1 MTNDAALLEALPVA
15 IYTTDAEGRLTSFNE
30 AAAQLWGRRPVLGS
44 EKWCGALR
52 LYLPDGSPL
61 PHDRS
66 ALALSLREG
75 RNFPGLEAICE
86 RPDGTRLSFLTYPT
100 LLRDEQGQ
108 VTGAINLLIDA
119 TDRRQAEIDSA
130 RLAAI
135 VSSSDDAIV
144 SKSLD
149 GIVTSW
155 NAGAARIFGYSA
167 EEMIGQP
174 IFRIIPDELRAEE
187 KQIIARLQAGERV
200 DHFDTVRIAKDGRRV
215 DVSLT
220 ISPLRDK
227 TGKVVGASKIA
238 RDVTERKQSEALQ
251 RLLFDELNHRVK
263 NTLASIQAIASQS
276 LRRAAS
282 PAEFVSSFNG
292 RIQALARAHD
302 LLVEGRMTGA
312 DIMSILREQV
322 LFGGSDGERIICA
335 GPFLKLEPKA
345 AVQLALVLHEL
356 STNARKYGALS
367 SLDCTIDIGWRTQQ
381 EPAPTLLL
389 EWHEHGVPN
398 VAPPS
403 SRGFGMT
410 MIERSLEANG
420 GGATVTYGPDGLLWR
435 IRMPLPKEDPFDR
448 AIVVP
453 PGLELDRVGL
463 PPRPAPPGLAGRR
476 IMVIEDEPL
485 LAMDIEAALEEL
497 GCVVVGP
504 AGNLA
509 AARRLV
515 ADGVVDAALL
525 DANLGGKP
533 VDELAEALAAKG
545 IPFIFATGYERGEL
559 PARFASIPILAKP
572 FSPEQLGRRLEMLL
586 GVGVSRA
593 FEMGK

>member
-30 AAAQLWGRRPVLGS
+30 AAAQLWGRRPMLGS
-44 EKWCGALR
+44 ETWCGALR
-52 LYLPDGSPL
+52 LFLPDGSPL

-66 ALALSLREG
+66 ALARSLREG

-86 RPDGTRLSFLTYPT
+86 RPDGTRISFLTYPT

-155 NAGAARIFGYSA
+155 NAGAERIFGFSA

-322 LFGGSDGERIICA
+322 LFGGSDGSASSAPARSSSSNPRPPCNWRWCCTNCRPTPGNTGRFPALTARSTSA
-335 GPFLKLEPKA
+335 G
-345 AVQLALVLHEL
+345 
-356 STNARKYGALS
+356 
-367 SLDCTIDIGWRTQQ
+367 
-381 EPAPTLLL
+381 
-389 EWHEHGVPN
+389 
-398 VAPPS
+398 
-403 SRGFGMT
+403 
-410 MIERSLEANG
+410 ERSRN
-420 GGATVTYGPDGLLWR
+420 R
-435 IRMPLPKEDPFDR
+435 
-448 AIVVP
+448 
-453 PGLELDRVGL
+453 
-463 PPRPAPPGLAGRR
+463 PRSCCSSGTSTACPMSRPQA
-476 IMVIEDEPL
+476 
-485 LAMDIEAALEEL
+485 
-497 GCVVVGP
+497 P
-504 AGNLA
+504 AGSA
-509 AARRLV
+509 
-515 ADGVVDAALL
+515 
-525 DANLGGKP
+525 
-533 VDELAEALAAKG
+533 
-545 IPFIFATGYERGEL
+545 
-559 PARFASIPILAKP
+559 
-572 FSPEQLGRRLEMLL
+572 
-586 GVGVSRA
+586 
-593 FEMGK
+593 